1 MGMRYDLGT
10 PIFGTNQVIYTDNEG
25 RLTTRSSITLIS
37 FIITIIIYCG
47 ILQYTVSTTVKIK
60 EKTRTKLENLKLHSK
75 ETYNDVIERLMI
87 TQDDELD
94 PQTIKNIRKSLDDI
108 EKGKI
113 YTLAQVEKELG
124 L

>member
-1 MGMRYDLGT
+1 MVY
-10 PIFGTNQVIYTDNEG
+10 Y
-25 RLTTRSSITLIS
+25 SILM
-37 FIITIIIYCG
+37 
-47 ILQYTVSTTVKIK
+47 STTVKIK
-60 EKTRTKLENLKLHSK
+60 EKTRAKLENLKLHTK
-75 ETYNDVIERLMI
+75 ETFNDVIERLMR

>member
-1 MGMRYDLGT
+1 M
-10 PIFGTNQVIYTDNEG
+10 
-25 RLTTRSSITLIS
+25 
-37 FIITIIIYCG
+37 
-47 ILQYTVSTTVKIK
+47 STTVKIK
-60 EKTRTKLENLKLHSK
+60 EKTRAKLENLKLHTK
-75 ETYNDVIERLMI
+75 ETFNDVIERLMR